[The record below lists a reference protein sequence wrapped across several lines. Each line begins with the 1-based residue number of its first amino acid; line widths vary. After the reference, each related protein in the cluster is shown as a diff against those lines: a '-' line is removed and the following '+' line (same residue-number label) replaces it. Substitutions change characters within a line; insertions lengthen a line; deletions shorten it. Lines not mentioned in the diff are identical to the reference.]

1 MNRRELIGA
10 GVGLG
15 AVILTADVAI
25 AQPHPAS
32 DPKATLL
39 AALADCIAK
48 GVACNA
54 HCQTQLAQGNK
65 DFVHCA
71 SAVADML
78 AIVSAT
84 QSLVSRTSPTSKK
97 LVDVCAAAC
106 RECSNA
112 CLEHKAHWAHGMHM
126 ECKACN
132 DACLTC
138 VTACQGFA

>member
-1 MNRRELIGA
+1 MNRRELLGA

-15 AVILTADVAI
+15 AVILTADAM
-25 AQPHPAS
+25 AQSHPAS
-32 DPKATLL
+32 DPKANLL

-48 GVACNA
+48 GVTCNA

-71 SAVADML
+71 SSVADML

-84 QSLVSRTSPTSKK
+84 QSLVSRQSPTSKK
-97 LVDVCAAAC
+97 LVEVCAAAC
-106 RECSNA
+106 RDCSNA
-112 CLEHKAHWAHGMHM
+112 CLEHKAHWAMGMHL

-138 VTACQGFA
+138 VTACGAFA